1 MRELIFLFGRL
12 GLTSFGG
19 PAAHIAM
26 MEEEVVTRRAWL
38 TRERF
43 LDLVG
48 VTNLIPGPNSTEL
61 AMHLGYLRGGFPG
74 LIVAGFA
81 FLVPAVCITVLLAWG
96 YVLIAFLQSEPVAG
110 RGWLTQTQLA
120 DALAGAIV
128 ITAARLNLAWIILGG
143 ALMGAL
149 VLG

>member
-1 MRELIFLFGRL
+1 MFLFGRL

-38 TRERF
+38 TREHF

-48 VTNLIPGPNSTEL
+48 VTNPIPGPNSTEL

-74 LIVAGFA
+74 LIVAGLA
-81 FLVPAVCITVLLAWG
+81 FLVPAVCITTLLAWG
-96 YVLIAFLQSEPVAG
+96 YVLIAFLQSALLTG
-110 RGWLTQTQLA
+110 RGWLTQARLV
-120 DALAGAIV
+120 DAIAGAIV
-128 ITAARLNLAWIILGG
+128 ITTTHVNLAWIILGG

>member
-26 MEEEVVTRRAWL
+26 MEEGVVTRRAWL

-43 LDLVG
+43 LDLLG
-48 VTNLIPGPNSTEL
+48 VTNLIAGPNSTEL

-81 FLVPAVCITVLLAWG
+81 FL
-96 YVLIAFLQSEPVAG
+96 
-110 RGWLTQTQLA
+110 
-120 DALAGAIV
+120 
-128 ITAARLNLAWIILGG
+128 LGG